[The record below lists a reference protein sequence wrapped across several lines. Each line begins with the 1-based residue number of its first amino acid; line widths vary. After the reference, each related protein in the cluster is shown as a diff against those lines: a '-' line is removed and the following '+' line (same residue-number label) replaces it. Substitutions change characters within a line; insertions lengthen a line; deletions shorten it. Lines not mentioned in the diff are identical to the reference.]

1 MGLSSLQKRHRSL
14 RTNKVTCKKLI
25 DKFQHQADT
34 FILHQHGLDHPKI
47 SPLDDYDQF
56 DNVDSSLGLD
66 EEEGGPSRHRTTPR
80 TSDGSGMDHIN
91 PEDLPILLP
100 STLGWKW
107 CVSNGVK
114 VFAAKEAQ
122 LQVAQANESIH
133 RIHLDLGF
141 KSAIFCTQ
149 VRTANSQQ
157 KKTQCCEECG
167 HNCP

>member
-1 MGLSSLQKRHRSL
+1 MFANIVFRLALRYQLRYHGAKLTPEEAQIIENKQGHLQ
-14 RTNKVTCKKLI
+14 KLI
-25 DKFQHQADT
+25 DKFQHKADT

-47 SPLDDYDQF
+47 SPLDDHDQF

-100 STLGWKW
+100 STLRWKW

-114 VFAAKEAQ
+114 ALAAKEAQ
-122 LQVAQANESIH
+122 L
-133 RIHLDLGF
+133 
-141 KSAIFCTQ
+141 
-149 VRTANSQQ
+149 
-157 KKTQCCEECG
+157 
-167 HNCP
+167 